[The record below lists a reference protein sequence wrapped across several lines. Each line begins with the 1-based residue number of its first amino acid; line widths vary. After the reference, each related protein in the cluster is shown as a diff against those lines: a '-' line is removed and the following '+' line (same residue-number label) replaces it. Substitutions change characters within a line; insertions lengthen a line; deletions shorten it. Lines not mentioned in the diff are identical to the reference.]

1 MRFLA
6 NGRPWTADEFR
17 QHIDAAVSLVKEAA
31 PHVDRGEV
39 EQRLLSQLL
48 LIVPSLGRA

>member
-6 NGRPWTADEFR
+6 NGRPWTVTEFR
-17 QHIDAAVSLVKEAA
+17 QHIEAAVDLVKEAA
-31 PHVDRGEV
+31 PNVDRGEV
-39 EQRLLSQLL
+39 EHRLLSQLL